1 MDHLTSQVETLLFI
15 SPRPLT
21 IAKLASLTGQP
32 VADVTAAIDTLID
45 HYKDRGVIIKRVGTT
60 VEMMTAGGNRELAE
74 EFARQEVSGEL
85 TRPSL
90 ETLAIIAY
98 RGPVSKAELEIIR
111 GVNCSLI
118 LRNLMIRGLA
128 EEVDGP
134 IADQPYYQVTMDF
147 LKYIGVAKLDQLP
160 NYQQLN
166 ADEKLAA
173 LLNMAA
179 AAAPVDESSA
189 DDV

>member
-1 MDHLTSQVETLLFI
+1 MDTLTNQIETILFI
-15 SPRPLT
+15 SPRPLSIKKIT
-21 IAKLASLTGQP
+21 QLTNASAAT
-32 VADVTAAIDTLID
+32 VTTAVDTLISE
-45 HYKDRGVIIKRVGTT
+45 YQNRGVVIKRVGDT
-60 VEMMTAGGNRELAE
+60 VQMMTAGHNRELAE
-74 EFARQEVSGEL
+74 EFARQEVTGEL

-98 RGPVSKAELEIIR
+98 RGPVGKAELEIIR

-118 LRNLMIRGLA
+118 VRNLMIRGLI

-134 IADQPYYQVTMDF
+134 VADQPYYQVTMDF
-147 LKYIGVAKLDQLP
+147 LKYLGVARLDQLP

-166 ADEKLAA
+166 SDEKLAA

-179 AAAPVDESSA
+179 ATALA
-189 DDV
+189 DLSPAENV